1 MPFKSLYCLPLHLFI
16 IWGYYPLLAGKYKKI
31 SVSIISTEQLGH
43 SFNDNWLFKDLYLGL
58 AKGDRVALVGVNGTG
73 KSTLLKILSGKL
85 APTLGKVVT
94 ERDLRIGY
102 LEQDPQFSALN
113 TISDFIYSIGN
124 KQQQL
129 IRHYEEALEAEV
141 HDEKLLNRLMDELS
155 TENAWEYEYQIKTIL
170 GRLGIQ
176 KLDQKISTL
185 SGGQRKRLALA
196 KLLIDD
202 PDVYII
208 DEPTNHLDIETI
220 EWLENFLTTGQK
232 TILLVTHD
240 RYFLDNVSSQI
251 IELDKGKLQT
261 FKGNY
266 SYYLEK
272 KAEQMAAEDA
282 SFEKNSNLL
291 RKELEW
297 MRRQPKARTTKSK
310 SRIDSFY
317 DLEEKTKGRTSK
329 STLELSVN
337 VARQGNKI
345 LELHHISKG
354 FDGHPVIND
363 FSYTFKKGDRIGVA
377 GKNGTGKSTLLN
389 IITGRLKPDSGTLA
403 LGETTS
409 FGYYR
414 QGGLEF
420 KEDERVIDV
429 VKNVAEYI
437 TMADGKTLT
446 ASQVLTHFLFPPA
459 RQYGM
464 VSKLS
469 GGEKKRLQLMR
480 VLMRNPNFM
489 ILDEP
494 TNDLDIDTLNVLE
507 DFLLRFPGVLMLVSH
522 DRYLIDRLTDQ
533 LFIFEGHGAVNIY
546 SGNYTDY
553 RLEQEESKS
562 AEKTAP
568 KPAAQPIAEKIPVKK
583 LSYKEEQELA
593 GIESEITG
601 LETRIGDL
609 TLELNSGEADHQRL
623 SSLAQEIKGLQDK
636 IDARTMRWI
645 ELLELKETV

>member
-1 MPFKSLYCLPLHLFI
+1 M
-16 IWGYYPLLAGKYKKI
+16 
-31 SVSIISTEQLGH
+31 SILSTEQLGH
-43 SFNDNWLFKDLYLGL
+43 SFNDNWLFKDLYFGL
-58 AKGDRVALVGVNGTG
+58 NKGDRVALVGINGTG
-73 KSTLLKILSGKL
+73 KSTLLRILSGL
-85 APTLGKVVT
+85 LVPSLGKVVT

-102 LEQDPQFSALN
+102 LEQDPQFQN
-113 TISDFIYSIGN
+113 QETISDFIYSIGN
-124 KQQQL
+124 EKQQL
-129 IRHYEEALEAEV
+129 IRQYEEAVEQEV

-155 TENAWEYEYQIKTIL
+155 NANAWEYEYEIKTIL
-170 GRLGIQ
+170 GRMGIQ
-176 KLDQKISTL
+176 HLEQKISTL

-202 PDVYII
+202 PDVYIL

-220 EWLENFLTTGQK
+220 EWLESYMTGGQK

-240 RYFLDNVSSQI
+240 RYFLDNVSSRI
-251 IELDKGKLQT
+251 IELDRGKLQN
-261 FKGNY
+261 FNGNY

-272 KAEQMAAEDA
+272 KAEQNAAEDA
-282 SFEKNSNLL
+282 SFSKNTNLL
-291 RKELEW
+291 KRELEW

-317 DLEEKTKGRTSK
+317 ELEEKTKGRNVK
-329 STLELSVN
+329 SSLELSVN
-337 VARQGNKI
+337 VSRQGNKI
-345 LELHHISKG
+345 LELEHISKAFNG
-354 FDGHPVIND
+354 KPVIND

-389 IITGRLKPDSGTLA
+389 IVTGAIQPDGGKVLV
-403 LGETTS
+403 GETTV

-429 VKNVAEYI
+429 VKNIAEYI
-437 TMADGKTLT
+437 TMADGKNMT

-459 RQYGM
+459 KQYGM
-464 VSKLS
+464 VNKLS

-480 VLMRNPNFM
+480 VLMKNPNYL

-507 DFLLRFPGVLMLVSH
+507 DFLLNFPGILMLVSH

-533 LFIFEGHGAVNIY
+533 LFIFEGDGNVHIY

-553 RLEQEESKS
+553 RLEQEEPKKPIKSDSKPEVMNS
-562 AEKTAP
+562 EP
-568 KPAAQPIAEKIPVKK
+568 KEQKRK
-583 LSYKEEQELA
+583 LNFKEEKELL
-593 GIESEITG
+593 I
-601 LETRIGDL
+601 LEAETKELEKQVEVL
-609 TLELNSGEADHQRL
+609 TSELNSGITDHTQL
-623 SSLAQEIKGLQDK
+623 SDIAIKIKGLNDE
-636 IDARTMRWI
+636 IDTKTMRW
-645 ELLELKETV
+645 LELTDLKENV

>member
-1 MPFKSLYCLPLHLFI
+1 M
-16 IWGYYPLLAGKYKKI
+16 
-31 SVSIISTEQLGH
+31 SILSTEKLGH
-43 SFNDNWLFKDLYLGL
+43 AFNDTWLFKELYLGIS
-58 AKGDRVALVGVNGTG
+58 KGERISLVGINGTG
-73 KSTLLKILSGKL
+73 KSTLLRILSGIL
-85 APTLGKVVT
+85 NPTEGKVVT
-94 ERDLRIGY
+94 ERDLQIGY
-102 LEQDPQFSALN
+102 LEQDPKFNEDES
-113 TISDFIYSIGN
+113 ISDFIYSINN

-129 IRHYEEALEAEV
+129 IREYEEAVSEEIPNE
-141 HDEKLLNRLMDELS
+141 DLLNKLMDEMS
-155 TENAWEYEYQIKTIL
+155 NENVWEYEYEIKTIL

-176 KLDQKISTL
+176 HLEQKIATL

-202 PDVYII
+202 PDVYIL

-240 RYFLDNVSSQI
+240 RYFLDNVSNQI
-251 IELDKGKLQT
+251 IELDKGKIAV

-272 KAEQMAAEDA
+272 KAELDSADEAA
-282 SFEKNSNLL
+282 FEKNKNLL

-297 MRRQPKARTTKSK
+297 MRRQPKARSTKSK

-317 DLEEKTKGRTSK
+317 ELEDKTKGRQEK
-329 STLELSVN
+329 STLELSVK
-337 VARQGNKI
+337 VSRQGNKI
-345 LELHHISKG
+345 LELHKISKSFENISILDN
-354 FDGHPVIND
+354 FD
-363 FSYTFKKGDRIGVA
+363 YTFKKGDRIGVA

-389 IITGRLKPDSGTLA
+389 LVTGKISPDKGTINV
-403 LGETTS
+403 GETTV

-420 KEDERVIDV
+420 TDDERVLDV
-429 VKNVAEYI
+429 VKNIAEYI

-459 RQYGM
+459 KQFGM

-480 VLMRNPNFM
+480 VLMKNPNFL

-507 DFLLRFPGVLMLVSH
+507 DFLLNFSGVLMLVSH
-522 DRYLIDRLTDQ
+522 DRYLIDRLTEQ
-533 LFIFEGHGAVNIY
+533 LFIFEGDGVVRIY
-546 SGNYTDY
+546 TGNYTDY
-553 RLEQEESKS
+553 RLEQEE
-562 AEKTAP
+562 EKAVLKEAP
-568 KPAAQPIAEKIPVKK
+568 KPQIQIQEPASSAKKK
-583 LSYKEEQELA
+583 LSFKEEQEMLNMEKSISD
-593 GIESEITG
+593 IENKIKTLTEELNTSNIDHKRLVEVSTEIQK
-601 LETRIGDL
+601 LNE
-609 TLELNSGEADHQRL
+609 TLEL
-623 SSLAQEIKGLQDK
+623 SSF
-636 IDARTMRWI
+636 RW
-645 ELLELKETV
+645 LELSDLK

>member
-1 MPFKSLYCLPLHLFI
+1 
-16 IWGYYPLLAGKYKKI
+16 
-31 SVSIISTEQLGH
+31 VSILSTEQLGH
-43 SFNDNWLFKDLYLGL
+43 SFNDNWLFKDLYFGL
-58 AKGDRVALVGVNGTG
+58 NKGDRVALVGINGTG
-73 KSTLLKILSGKL
+73 KSTLLRILSGVL
-85 APTLGKVVT
+85 QASLGKVVT

-102 LEQDPQFSALN
+102 LEQDPQFSN
-113 TISDFIYSIGN
+113 QETISDFIYSIGN
-124 KQQQL
+124 ERQQL
-129 IRHYEEALEAEV
+129 IRHYEEAVNQEV

-155 TENAWEYEYQIKTIL
+155 NANAWEYEYEIKTIL
-170 GRLGIQ
+170 GRMGIQ
-176 KLDQKISTL
+176 HLEQKIVTL

-202 PDVYII
+202 PDVYIL

-220 EWLENFLTTGQK
+220 EWLESYMTSGQK

-240 RYFLDNVSSQI
+240 RYFLDNVSTRI
-251 IELDKGKLQT
+251 IELDRGKIQN
-261 FKGNY
+261 FNGNY

-272 KAEQMAAEDA
+272 KAEQNAADDA
-282 SFEKNSNLL
+282 TFSKNTNLL
-291 RKELEW
+291 KKELEW

-317 DLEEKTKGRTSK
+317 ELEEKTKGRNIK
-329 STLELSVN
+329 SSLELSVN
-337 VARQGNKI
+337 VSRQGNKI
-345 LELHHISKG
+345 LELEHVCKSFNGKSI
-354 FDGHPVIND
+354 IND

-389 IITGRLKPDSGTLA
+389 IITGAFKPDSGKVNV
-403 LGETTS
+403 GETTV

-420 KEDERVIDV
+420 KDDERVIDV

-437 TMADGKTLT
+437 TMADGKNLT

-459 RQYGM
+459 KQYGM
-464 VSKLS
+464 VNKLS

-480 VLMRNPNFM
+480 VLMKNPNYL

-507 DFLLRFPGVLMLVSH
+507 DFLLNFPGILMLVSH

-533 LFIFEGHGAVNIY
+533 LFIFEGDGNVHIY

-553 RLEQEESKS
+553 RLEQEEPKKQIKPDTKNTAKASSSDVTKRKLS
-562 AEKTAP
+562 FKEEKERSELE
-568 KPAAQPIAEKIPVKK
+568 INIKK
-583 LSYKEEQELA
+583 LEEEAEL
-593 GIESEITG
+593 
-601 LETRIGDL
+601 L
-609 TLELNSGEADHQRL
+609 TAELNSGITDHNKL
-623 SSLAQEIKGLQDK
+623 TLIAINIKEIKDMIEEQ
-636 IDARTMRWI
+636 TFRW
-645 ELLELKETV
+645 LELSE

>member
-1 MPFKSLYCLPLHLFI
+1 M
-16 IWGYYPLLAGKYKKI
+16 
-31 SVSIISTEQLGH
+31 SILSTEQLGH

-58 AKGDRVALVGVNGTG
+58 NKGDRVALVGINGTG
-73 KSTLLKILSGKL
+73 KSTLLRILSGL
-85 APTLGKVVT
+85 LVPGLGKVVT

-102 LEQDPQFSALN
+102 LEQDPQFQN
-113 TISDFIYSIGN
+113 QETISDFIYSIGN
-124 KQQQL
+124 EKQQL
-129 IRHYEEALEAEV
+129 IRQYEEALGKEIQ
-141 HDEKLLNRLMDELS
+141 DEKLLNKLMDELS
-155 TENAWEYEYQIKTIL
+155 NANAWEYEYEIKTIL
-170 GRLGIQ
+170 GRMGIQ
-176 KLDQKISTL
+176 NLEQKIVTL

-202 PDVYII
+202 PDVYIL

-220 EWLENFLTTGQK
+220 EWLESYMTSGQK

-240 RYFLDNVSSQI
+240 RYFLDNVSSRI
-251 IELDKGKLQT
+251 IELDRGKIQS
-261 FKGNY
+261 FNGNY

-272 KAEQMAAEDA
+272 KAEQNAAEDA
-282 SFEKNSNLL
+282 SFSKNSNLL
-291 RKELEW
+291 KKELEW

-317 DLEEKTKGRTSK
+317 ELEEKTKGRQVK
-329 STLELSVN
+329 SSLELSVN

-345 LELHHISKG
+345 LELDNIEKAFNG
-354 FDGHPVIND
+354 KAVINN
-363 FSYTFKKGDRIGVA
+363 FSYVFKKGDRIGVA

-389 IITGRLKPDSGTLA
+389 IVTGAIKPDKGNVQV
-403 LGETTS
+403 GETTV

-429 VKNVAEYI
+429 VKNIAEYI

-459 RQYGM
+459 KQYGM
-464 VSKLS
+464 VNKLS

-480 VLMRNPNFM
+480 VLMKNPNYL

-507 DFLLRFPGVLMLVSH
+507 DFLLNFPGILMLVSH

-533 LFIFEGHGAVNIY
+533 LFIFEGDGNVRIY

-553 RLEQEESKS
+553 RLEQDEPKAALKAKPIIEKS
-562 AEKTAP
+562 EPDTP
-568 KPAAQPIAEKIPVKK
+568 KRK
-583 LSYKEEQELA
+583 LSFKEQKELD
-593 GIESEITG
+593 G
-601 LETRIGDL
+601 LETETKLLEKNIETL
-609 TLELNSGEADHQRL
+609 TAELNSGITDHIKL
-623 SSLAQEIKGLQDK
+623 SDIALKIQSLKDEIDMKTL
-636 IDARTMRWI
+636 RW
-645 ELLELKETV
+645 LELSELK

>member
-1 MPFKSLYCLPLHLFI
+1 M
-16 IWGYYPLLAGKYKKI
+16 
-31 SVSIISTEQLGH
+31 SILSTEQLGH

-58 AKGDRVALVGVNGTG
+58 NKGDRVALVGINGTG
-73 KSTLLKILSGKL
+73 KSTLLRILSGLL
-85 APTLGKVVT
+85 APSLGKVVT

-102 LEQDPQFSALN
+102 LEQDPQFQN
-113 TISDFIYSIGN
+113 QETISDFIYSIGN
-124 KQQQL
+124 ERQQL
-129 IRHYEEALEAEV
+129 IRHYEEAVEKEV
-141 HDEKLLNRLMDELS
+141 QDEKLLNRLMDELS
-155 TENAWEYEYQIKTIL
+155 NANAWEYEYEIKTIL
-170 GRLGIQ
+170 GRMGIQ
-176 KLDQKISTL
+176 HLEQKITTL
-185 SGGQRKRLALA
+185 SGGQKKRLALA

-202 PDVYII
+202 PDVYIL

-220 EWLENFLTTGQK
+220 EWLESYMTGGQK

-240 RYFLDNVSSQI
+240 RYFLDNVSSRI
-251 IELDKGKLQT
+251 IELDRGKLQN
-261 FKGNY
+261 FNGNY

-272 KAEQMAAEDA
+272 KAEQNAAEDA
-282 SFEKNSNLL
+282 TFNKNTNLL
-291 RKELEW
+291 KRELEW

-317 DLEEKTKGRTSK
+317 DLEEKTKGRNVK
-329 STLELSVN
+329 SSLELSVN
-337 VARQGNKI
+337 VSRQGNKI
-345 LELHHISKG
+345 LELENISKSFNG
-354 FDGHPVIND
+354 KPVIHN

-389 IITGRLKPDSGTLA
+389 IVTEAIQPDNGKVLV
-403 LGETTS
+403 GETTV

-420 KEDERVIDV
+420 KEEERVIDV

-459 RQYGM
+459 KQYGM
-464 VSKLS
+464 VNKLS

-480 VLMRNPNFM
+480 VLMKNPNYL

-507 DFLLRFPGVLMLVSH
+507 DFLLNFPGILMLVSH

-533 LFIFEGHGAVNIY
+533 LFIFEGDGNVHIY

-553 RLEQEESKS
+553 RLEQEEPKKPTRSVL
-562 AEKTAP
+562 KTEMINSEP
-568 KPAAQPIAEKIPVKK
+568 EVQKRK
-583 LSYKEEQELA
+583 LNFKEEKELE
-593 GIESEITG
+593 GLESETEK
-601 LETRIGDL
+601 LEKQIEEL
-609 TLELNSGEADHQRL
+609 TTELNSGITDHVQL
-623 SSLAQEIKGLQDK
+623 SEIAIK
-636 IDARTMRWI
+636 IKDLKENVDEMTMRW
-645 ELLELKETV
+645 LELTDLKENS